1 MALKEIML
9 SVDTRTREVDAGKQ
23 AKWFCRTNT
32 ARQSQGRIVLLPLCA
47 SLGPS
52 SLFRS
57 WWALGYFH
65 MWARGLN
72 GYAKD
77 HSMALTLGICTIPVV
92 KGSGGH
98 SATALLVLMTHM
110 ANTNCKDMG
119 SIWVLFLPDETTPI
133 PKHNKTLTI
142 VRCKERARRMMCC
155 VAMRVEHI
163 LIHHSKWRHSP
174 FTIIYLS
181 HFKGSLQT
189 L

>member
-1 MALKEIML
+1 
-9 SVDTRTREVDAGKQ
+9 
-23 AKWFCRTNT
+23 
-32 ARQSQGRIVLLPLCA
+32 
-47 SLGPS
+47 
-52 SLFRS
+52 
-57 WWALGYFH
+57 
-65 MWARGLN
+65 
-72 GYAKD
+72 
-77 HSMALTLGICTIPVV
+77 MALTLGICTIPVV

-163 LIHHSKWRHSP
+163 LIHHSK
-174 FTIIYLS
+174 
-181 HFKGSLQT
+181 
-189 L
+189 